1 MLGMNNLREEGVYSG
16 SWLQVLIIT
25 GKLRHSIGS
34 LSCWEQVTMA
44 VHVALTRKQ
53 NTGGNLGTR
62 GEHSLQSPAPGNLL
76 APVRS
81 DLLRTFRTLA
91 PKPVSLTKEQTFLTW
106 GCRELS
112 DSPLTPG
119 SLTVSIYAVF
129 LSHLKVTHM
138 GFFHTLVRVFLCV
151 CSCAILVFGF

>member
-1 MLGMNNLREEGVYSG
+1 
-16 SWLQVLIIT
+16 
-25 GKLRHSIGS
+25 
-34 LSCWEQVTMA
+34 MA

-91 PKPVSLTKEQTFLTW
+91 PKPVSLTKEQTFLT
-106 GCRELS
+106 
-112 DSPLTPG
+112 
-119 SLTVSIYAVF
+119 
-129 LSHLKVTHM
+129 
-138 GFFHTLVRVFLCV
+138 
-151 CSCAILVFGF
+151 